1 MEEFLSVTTLIRKYT
16 DAPSLRES
24 PFLDDLVIKAKKK
37 RITVARGSSLVDENT
52 GEITSRTEI
61 GQVINVDSEQFIR
74 LFSKDLG
81 DWFDFEKSTQKVFT
95 QMLKKIQTEAV
106 NRDTF
111 YYAIE
116 DIRNDTGLGVSTIYR
131 ALTELINNK
140 VIARGARPNLF
151 FLNPRFLFNGDR
163 ADFVKSYR
171 ISKTSK
177 LRSNENPNQLELLN
191 RVPNTDDFIDGKT
204 DKETQNG
211 TS

>member
-1 MEEFLSVTTLIRKYT
+1 MEEIVSNQPLIRKYT

-24 PFLDDLVIKAKKK
+24 PFLDDLVIKTKKK
-37 RITVARGSSLVDENT
+37 RITVARGSALVDENT
-52 GEITSRTEI
+52 GEVTSRTEI
-61 GQVINVDSEQFIR
+61 GQVINVDSDQFIR

-81 DWFDFEKSTQKVFT
+81 DWFEFEKSTQKVFT
-95 QMLKKIQTEAV
+95 QMLKKIQTEAI

-116 DIRNDTGLGVSTIYR
+116 DIRHDTGLGISTIYR

-140 VIARGARPNLF
+140 VIARNARPNLF

-171 ISKTSK
+171 INKTK
-177 LRSNENPNQLELLN
+177 NIKRD
-191 RVPNTDDFIDGKT
+191 PNTVDLLSGQT
-204 DKETQNG
+204 DAEAQSG